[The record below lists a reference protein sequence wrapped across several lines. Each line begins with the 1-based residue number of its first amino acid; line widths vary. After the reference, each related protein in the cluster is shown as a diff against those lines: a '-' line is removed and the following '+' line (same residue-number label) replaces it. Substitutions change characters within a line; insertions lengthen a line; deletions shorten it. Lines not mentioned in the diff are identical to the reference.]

1 MPTDE
6 IANMWVQF
14 KFSKTKSIAQVN
26 KIKMFTSM
34 NMIKGPLYI
43 KFQLKLMQLEKEL
56 FTLEISRGTEVKIP
70 PSLDQSKL
78 PFSYRYFDPV
88 INIVKSNLEGKNRD
102 FAKLKKS
109 ISYAFDQKY

>member
-6 IANMWVQF
+6 IANMWVKF

-43 KFQLKLMQLEKEL
+43 KC
-56 FTLEISRGTEVKIP
+56 
-70 PSLDQSKL
+70 
-78 PFSYRYFDPV
+78 
-88 INIVKSNLEGKNRD
+88 
-102 FAKLKKS
+102 
-109 ISYAFDQKY
+109 